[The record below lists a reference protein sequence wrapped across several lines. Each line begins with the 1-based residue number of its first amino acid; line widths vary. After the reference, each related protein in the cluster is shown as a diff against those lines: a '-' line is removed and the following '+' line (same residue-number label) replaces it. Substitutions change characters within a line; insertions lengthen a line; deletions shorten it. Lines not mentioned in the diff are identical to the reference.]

1 MATGIRLDELAVL
14 KRRLAE
20 LQAQVEQLR
29 EAAEQ
34 QFRRLAEDCPAMI
47 WTSAL
52 NAGCDYVNRAW
63 LQYRGR
69 TAKDET
75 GGGWLERLHPDDR
88 DLCMETYLRAFHSR
102 QPFRM
107 QFRLQRADESYSWVE
122 SAGVPRYRANGE
134 FAGFMGTV
142 ADVTDRKKGMFIPD
156 AESVRIVFALTER
169 ERQVLVLIAH
179 GKSTKE
185 AAAQLGISYKT
196 TDSHRS
202 RILEKLGVHETASM
216 VRYAIRAGLVEP

>member
-1 MATGIRLDELAVL
+1 MAPGTQVDESTVL
-14 KRRLAE
+14 KRRLAD
-20 LQAQVEQLR
+20 LQIQVEQLQLAGER
-29 EAAEQ
+29 
-34 QFRRLAEDCPAMI
+34 QFLRLADDSPAMI
-47 WTSAL
+47 WTSGPDT
-52 NAGCDYVNRAW
+52 GCDYVNRAW
-63 LQYRGR
+63 LSYRGR
-69 TAKDET
+69 TADQET
-75 GGGWLERLHPDDR
+75 GGGWVEGLHPDDR
-88 DLCMETYLRAFHSR
+88 DLCLETYLRAFHAQ

-122 SAGVPRYRANGE
+122 SAGVPRNHANGE

-142 ADVTDRKKGMFIPD
+142 ADVTDRKKAMFVPD

>member
-1 MATGIRLDELAVL
+1 MATGIRVDELVVL
-14 KRRLAE
+14 KRRIAD
-20 LQAQVEQLR
+20 LQVQVEQLR
-29 EAAEQ
+29 EAGQQ
-34 QFRRLAEDCPAMI
+34 QFLRLADDCPAMI
-47 WTSAL
+47 WTSGPDAE
-52 NAGCDYVNRAW
+52 CDYVNRAW
-63 LQYRGR
+63 LHYRGR
-69 TAKDET
+69 TAEEET
-75 GGGWLERLHPDDR
+75 GGGWVEGLHPDDR
-88 DLCMETYLRAFHSR
+88 DLCMETYLRAFHAR

-107 QFRLQRADESYSWVE
+107 QFRLQRADASYSWVE
-122 SAGVPRYRANGE
+122 SAGVPRYHANGE
-134 FAGFMGTV
+134 FTGFMGTV

-169 ERQVLVLIAH
+169 ERQVLVLIAQ

-185 AAAQLGISYKT
+185 AAARLGISYKT

>member
-1 MATGIRLDELAVL
+1 MATGIQPDELTVL
-14 KRRLAE
+14 KRRLAD
-20 LQAQVEQLR
+20 LQTQVEQLR
-29 EAAEQ
+29 EAGER
-34 QFRRLAEDCPAMI
+34 QFRRLADDCPAMI
-47 WTSAL
+47 WTSGPD
-52 NAGCDYVNRAW
+52 AGCDYVNRAW

-69 TAKDET
+69 TAQEET
-75 GGGWLERLHPDDR
+75 GGGWVEGLHPDDR
-88 DLCMETYLRAFHSR
+88 DLCLETYLRAFHSR

-122 SAGVPRYRANGE
+122 SAGVPRNHANGE

-142 ADVTDRKKGMFIPD
+142 ADVTDRKKAMFVPD